1 MVKYNKVDRRVKE
14 AGKVEKIVVSRVQIR
29 LPLVNRSGRAVE
41 AEKVRCSAAA
51 NHGKDPPSGVF
62 SRQWFTT
69 PATRGGTP
77 SASFGRPPKAPHTR
91 STPAESY

>member
-41 AEKVRCSAAA
+41 AE
-51 NHGKDPPSGVF
+51 
-62 SRQWFTT
+62 
-69 PATRGGTP
+69 
-77 SASFGRPPKAPHTR
+77 
-91 STPAESY
+91 